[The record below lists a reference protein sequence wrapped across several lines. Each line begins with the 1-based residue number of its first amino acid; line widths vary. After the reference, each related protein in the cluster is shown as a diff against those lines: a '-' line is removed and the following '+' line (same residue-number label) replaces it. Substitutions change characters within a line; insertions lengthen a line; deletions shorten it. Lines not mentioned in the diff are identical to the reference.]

1 MSGLS
6 LDEIMAT
13 QIAAFDAKQKL
24 SELLNRANGG
34 ETFVITRHG
43 VPFAKLVPIE
53 EPVDR
58 EEAKRKLFER
68 LRSQPS
74 LNLPKVTR
82 DEIYDDE
89 F

>member
-1 MSGLS
+1 MKN
-6 LDEIMAT
+6 
-13 QIAAFDAKQKL
+13 QIAIFDAKQKL
-24 SELLNRANGG
+24 SELVVRANDG

-43 VPFAKLVPIE
+43 APMAKLVPV
-53 EPVDR
+53 EPQVDR
-58 EEAKRKLFER
+58 EEAKRRLFER

-82 DEIYDDE
+82 DEIYDCATGIVSDE